1 MKELLEFM
9 VRGLVDDVQAVS
21 VQESSAN
28 GQLTYRIAVAPADI
42 GKVIGRQ
49 GRTVKALRAVAA
61 AMEKKTGQRAV
72 VEIAE

>member
-1 MKELLEFM
+1 MKELLEFV
-9 VRGLVDDVQAVS
+9 VRGLVDDAQAVAI
-21 VQESSAN
+21 QESAAN
-28 GQLTYRIAVAPADI
+28 GQTTYRISVAPGDV

-49 GRTVKALRAVAA
+49 GRTVKAIRAVAA